1 MVCKRARL
9 KGRAFFVVIPYNFEC
24 CGLYFCTMKTYKVE
38 IEEVEIC
45 DAVYNITANAAA
57 QRGDAAHVATED
69 NKGILEEFLEKG
81 KVIVAAALGRYGNG
95 LEYSMPDNWNYKDEI
110 DERVN
115 AFLVDYVV
123 ASWMG
128 LSEAVE
134 VPILELMSILNKR
147 NKPL

>member
-1 MVCKRARL
+1 MLWIVFL
-9 KGRAFFVVIPYNFEC
+9 H
-24 CGLYFCTMKTYKVE
+24 TMKTYNVE
-38 IEEVEIC
+38 IEEAEIC

-69 NKGILEEFLEKG
+69 NKDILEEFLEKG

-95 LEYSMPDNWNYKDEI
+95 LRYSMPDNWNYKDEI

>member
-1 MVCKRARL
+1 
-9 KGRAFFVVIPYNFEC
+9 
-24 CGLYFCTMKTYKVE
+24 
-38 IEEVEIC
+38 
-45 DAVYNITANAAA
+45 
-57 QRGDAAHVATED
+57 
-69 NKGILEEFLEKG
+69 
-81 KVIVAAALGRYGNG
+81 
-95 LEYSMPDNWNYKDEI
+95 MPDNWDYKDEI